1 MRKHLIPSLEES
13 NSRISQLIESKKSF
27 VVGRVGLGGGTAI
40 TALTYARQPINPQFY
55 IWVYQTEGFYGIP
68 DFNRFAQLYYE
79 SIQTSDLQAYWG
91 DPSFPGFMEYE
102 NFITPQNQV
111 LINPCSLDAYSFENP
126 WTQSLAGK
134 KVLIVHSFK
143 DSIDSQLKIK
153 DKIWTNKN
161 VLPDAEYITYKPV
174 QSLGGFGPH
183 TSWYDSFDRM
193 CQDISKID
201 FDVALLAAGGYGM
214 PLSGYIKQHLNKGAI
229 YVGGCL
235 QLFFGIKGRRWDS
248 NIDVTKYYNEYW
260 IRASKDETPSSAP
273 IVEGGCYW

>member
-91 DPSFPGFMEYE
+91 DPSFPGFVEYE

-111 LINPCSLDAYSFENP
+111 LINPCSLDAYIFENP
-126 WTQSLAGK
+126 WTQSLVGK

-153 DKIWTNKN
+153 DKIWANKN

-214 PLSGYIKQHLNKGAI
+214 PLSGYIKQHLNKGSI

-248 NIDVTKYYNEYW
+248 NPDVTKYYNDYW